1 MDFYYE
7 GEYDFVVVGGG
18 TAGICAAI
26 QAARLGLKVALI
38 NNRPVLGGNS
48 SSELRIPTDG
58 ELFRNK
64 YPKIGSIMREIDNG
78 FAGVCNGYQYIENL
92 SLFGKNICRLYWRRV
107 FGTVIWCRSFVRT

>member
-1 MDFYYE
+1 MLKLKDFYYE

-58 ELFRNK
+58 ELLLEFAMRIFLC
-64 YPKIGSIMREIDNG
+64 IGIIG
-78 FAGVCNGYQYIENL
+78 G
-92 SLFGKNICRLYWRRV
+92 
-107 FGTVIWCRSFVRT
+107 